1 MILSILRKGKSL
13 SSLFASNALGTIL
26 GQMVVLVT
34 IPMQLHFLG
43 AEQFGLVVLFNS
55 FVAAGALT
63 DLGIGPTVVRYIA
76 RTQHHPRAL
85 AHVFSTGFT
94 VICMLALAVGVIGV
108 CAAAAYPAVSGNTE
122 LVAGSV
128 SPLAL
133 GLLVV
138 ATVAAS
144 MLTGL
149 GLNVIKGLRLYR
161 PFAIAESG
169 LRVSVP
175 LVGTLVASLT
185 KDAGATML
193 AVCVTF
199 GVAAL
204 LLLTWARSLV
214 KAQTFVTTNLRY
226 FRRKMLHFG
235 RWVWVQAIF
244 GFLGA
249 QADRFIVAATM
260 SLSAL
265 SAYAVAMG
273 VANAMVAALQA
284 GGGFLLPEASSRLS
298 DRAWLASTYKRF
310 TLLFSAL
317 SSIGICVFLFLMNPV
332 LNVWVGSQMASAVV
346 PILLPI
352 LWTVSSGA
360 SSVPGTQI
368 MNAMGYTRFGALLG
382 IANNSVL
389 LVSMLFAGSIFGLNG
404 VLAAK
409 LLAIPIGY
417 VARAVTARHVFQL
430 RRPFLE
436 SIGMIWPTVFGALI
450 VLPISWKLLT

>member
-1 MILSILRKGKSL
+1 MLNLWRRGKNLST
-13 SSLFASNALGTIL
+13 LFASNALGTVL
-26 GQMVVLVT
+26 GQVVVLLT

-76 RTQHHPRAL
+76 RTQHHPKAL

-94 VICMLALAVGVIGV
+94 VICLLSLAVGVIGV
-108 CAAAAYPAVSGNTE
+108 VVAALYPIISERTE

-128 SPLAL
+128 SHLML

-138 ATVAAS
+138 TTIGAS

-161 PFAIAESG
+161 PFAIAESS

-175 LVGTLVASLT
+175 VAGTVAASLT
-185 KDAGATML
+185 KDAGATMF
-193 AVCVTF
+193 AVCLTF
-199 GVAAL
+199 VMAAFIL
-204 LLLTWARSLV
+204 LSWARNLV
-214 KAQTFVTTNLRY
+214 NAPNLLTTNLRY

-260 SLSAL
+260 SLTAL

-298 DRAWLASTYKRF
+298 DKAWLAATYRRF
-310 TLLFSAL
+310 TLVFSGLSAL
-317 SSIGICVFLFLMNPV
+317 GVCVFLFLMVPV
-332 LNVWVGSQMASAVV
+332 LRIWVGVEMATAVV
-346 PILLPI
+346 PILLPL

-389 LVSMLFAGSIFGLNG
+389 LVAMLIAGSVFGLTG
-404 VLAAK
+404 VLGAK
-409 LLAIPIGY
+409 LLAVPIGY
-417 VARAVTARHVFQL
+417 VARAVTARHVFDSK
-430 RRPFLE
+430 RPLLDA
-436 SIGMIWPTVFGALI
+436 IGMIWPTVLGAVV